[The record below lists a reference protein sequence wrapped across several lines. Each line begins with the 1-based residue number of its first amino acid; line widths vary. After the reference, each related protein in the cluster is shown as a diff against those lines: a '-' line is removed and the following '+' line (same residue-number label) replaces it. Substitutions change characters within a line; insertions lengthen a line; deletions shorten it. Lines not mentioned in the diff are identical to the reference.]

1 MRIAV
6 NIVRIFVGLLFILS
20 GLVKAND
27 PLGLSYKM
35 QEFFEVWNASLHA
48 SRFFLKDVLISLFH
62 FFHEYS
68 LALSIIMITLE
79 IIAGVALWIGWR
91 KKFVLN
97 LLLLLIIFFT
107 FLTAYAYWSGKFKS
121 CGCFGDCIPITPM
134 TSFLK
139 DVLLLILIGFL
150 IAFQRYIEPLFTR
163 RINSVIIAGSLLLTL
178 AFQWYVLNY
187 LPVVDCLPFKKGNNI
202 QEQMK
207 IPPNAIQDSFA
218 MKFIY
223 KKDDKEYEFSPNDL
237 PADLDQYTFV
247 DRTQKLVRKGN
258 AEPPIKGFSLNSTSG
273 ADATQ
278 EVLEAPIAVILFIEN
293 FNRNPSNWIEDFK
306 TVYEQAKQKN
316 ITTVVATADPR
327 RAEQYFAS
335 QNLTD
340 LPVYSTDNTAVK
352 TAARTNPTIFLLK
365 QGTVTEKLSYKQM
378 DQLIPKL

>member
-6 NIVRIFVGLLFILS
+6 NIVRIFVGLLFIIS

-27 PLGLSYKM
+27 PLGLTYKM
-35 QEFFEVWNASLHA
+35 QEFFEVWNASLNQ
-48 SRFFLKDVLISLFH
+48 SSFFAKDALISIFN
-62 FFHEYS
+62 FFHEHS

-139 DVLLLILIGFL
+139 DVLLLVLIGFL
-150 IAFQRYIEPLFTR
+150 IAFQRYIQPLFTS
-163 RINSVIIAGSLLLTL
+163 RINSLIMLGSLILTL

-202 QEQMK
+202 SEQMK

-223 KKDDKEYEFSPNDL
+223 KKM
-237 PADLDQYTFV
+237 
-247 DRTQKLVRKGN
+247 
-258 AEPPIKGFSLNSTSG
+258 IKNTSFLQLNYLQTW
-273 ADATQ
+273 
-278 EVLEAPIAVILFIEN
+278 INILLLTGYK
-293 FNRNPSNWIEDFK
+293 NW
-306 TVYEQAKQKN
+306 
-316 ITTVVATADPR
+316 
-327 RAEQYFAS
+327 
-335 QNLTD
+335 
-340 LPVYSTDNTAVK
+340 
-352 TAARTNPTIFLLK
+352 
-365 QGTVTEKLSYKQM
+365 
-378 DQLIPKL
+378 

>member
-35 QEFFEVWNASLHA
+35 QEFFEVWNASLNQL
-48 SRFFLKDVLISLFH
+48 SFFAKDALISTFH
-62 FFHEYS
+62 FFHEHS

-139 DVLLLILIGFL
+139 DVLLLVLIGFL
-150 IAFQRYIEPLFTR
+150 IAFQRYIQPLFTS
-163 RINSVIIAGSLLLTL
+163 RINSLIMLGSLILTL
-178 AFQWYVLNY
+178 AFQWYVLTY

-202 QEQMK
+202 SEQMK

-223 KKDDKEYEFSPNDL
+223 KKDDKEYEFSPTEL
-237 PADLDQYTFV
+237 PVDLDQYTFV
-247 DRTQKLVRKGN
+247 DRVQKLIRKGN

-273 ADATQ
+273 EDATQ
-278 EVLEAPIAVILFIEN
+278 QVLEATTAIILFIEN
-293 FNRNPSNWIEDFK
+293 FQKNPANWIDDFK
-306 TVYEQAKQKN
+306 AVYERAKQKN

-335 QNLTD
+335 QNMTE

-365 QGTVTEKLSYKQM
+365 QGTVIEKLSYRQM